1 MASSSVSLPAY
12 VPAPA
17 PPHARMHWVQ
27 VPFEFV
33 VDLYKAGVLNVQRHH
48 TRRLKNARHLRNE
61 DNPLHMNFLAR
72 RAPDGK
78 LRLLDGYTRIAAVLT
93 GVRQKPERVW
103 LGVVDTDSNREDEP
117 LYDAIDSRQAVK
129 RGRDAFDE
137 GLRRAGLLEKVTSPA
152 FVRGNAVSAIVA
164 AAGHNDVRRA
174 TWEMRHGIKVLDPLN
189 VAVGKGHL
197 PAGALGALLLI
208 AAQEKDLV
216 AVQRFAAALHHPS
229 EVPQE
234 FHKELAGALRAAH
247 QLDKRREL
255 GALSG
260 KNVPEILDL
269 VLSHWVWQ
277 RDGATGPVPKITRA
291 EYLRQVQTKESP
303 ASGTSASASM

>member
-1 MASSSVSLPAY
+1 
-12 VPAPA
+12 
-17 PPHARMHWVQ
+17 MHWVR
-27 VPFEFV
+27 VPFSFV

-48 TRRLKNARHLRNE
+48 TRRLKNAKHLRTD

-93 GVRQKPERVW
+93 GVKTAPSQVW
-103 LGVVDTDSNREDEP
+103 LGVVDTDSSREDEP

-137 GLRRAGLLEKVTSPA
+137 GLRRAGLLEKVTAPA

-174 TWEMRHGIKVLDPLN
+174 TWEMRHGIKVLDPLK

-208 AAQEKDLV
+208 AAQEPDSL
-216 AVQRFAAALHHPS
+216 AVQSFAAALHHPT
-229 EVPQE
+229 EVPQQ
-234 FHKELAGALRAAH
+234 FHKAQAGALRAAH
-247 QLDKRREL
+247 QLEKRREM

-260 KNVPEILDL
+260 KNVPEILDM
-269 VLSHWVWQ
+269 VLAHWVWQ
-277 RDGATGPVPKITRA
+277 RDGGTGSVPKMTRA
-291 EYLRQVQTKESP
+291 EYLRQVQTKERSTST
-303 ASGTSASASM
+303 ASSSSSSSSASAMTA